1 MKAPLRKFLLV
12 VYLASVLLMHAVL
25 AWNVRKLIAAGAPDF
40 AIYYCAGTVVRQGF
54 GHQLYD
60 PSVRF
65 QVEQQF
71 ADVVPQFRGPLPYTH
86 PPFEALIFAP
96 FTYLPYGEA
105 YVVWNLFNALL
116 LAALPFLLRPHLPQL
131 QSCSP
136 LLWML
141 PSLAFFPVF
150 FAFLEAQDA
159 ILLLFVYALAFLSLK
174 RNRFAAA
181 GAWLALGLFKYHL
194 VLPFVLLWLVQKR
207 RAGERTKLLSG
218 FLPVAALLVLVS
230 LAIAGTRALTTYP
243 YYVLHVEDALA
254 GSPKVPEGMPNL
266 RGLAYIFLPPGS
278 YIVPLLALLSLA
290 LLVFTAWKCR
300 QPGPFDLQFSL
311 ALVTTVLVSYHVVSY
326 DLSMLLLPVALLAN
340 FLLAETRLRRG
351 PAVLV
356 VFGIATLFF
365 PPLQLYLS
373 LRHKQYALMALVLL
387 VWMVGIAGELSARAR
402 READLEQMSAT
413 G

>member
-1 MKAPLRKFLLV
+1 MKAPTRKLLLV
-12 VYLASVLLMHAVL
+12 LYLMSVLLSYALL
-25 AWNVRKLIAAGAPDF
+25 AWNARKLIAAGAPDF

-65 QVEQQF
+65 AVEQQF
-71 ADVVPQFRGPLPYTH
+71 AAVVPQFRGPLPYTH

-105 YVVWNLFNALL
+105 YIAWDLFNALL

-131 QSCSP
+131 QSYSP
-136 LLWML
+136 LLWIL
-141 PSLAFFPVF
+141 ASLAFFPVF
-150 FAFLEAQDA
+150 FTFLEAQDA
-159 ILLLFVYALAFLSLK
+159 ILLLFFYALAFVSLTK
-174 RNRFAAA
+174 NRLAAA

-207 RAGERTKLLSG
+207 KVGERIKLLSG

-230 LAIAGTRALTTYP
+230 LAVAGTRAISAYP
-243 YYVLHVEDALA
+243 HYVLHWEDTLA
-254 GSPKVPEGMPNL
+254 GSQKVPEGMPNL

-278 YIVPLLALLSLA
+278 YIVPLLVLLSLA

-300 QPGPFDLQFSL
+300 QPGHLDLQFSL
-311 ALVTTVLVSYHVVSY
+311 ALVTTVLISYHVVSY
-326 DLSMLLLPVALLAN
+326 DLSMLLLPVALLTN
-340 FLLAETRLRRG
+340 SLLAENRLRSL

-356 VFGIATLFF
+356 GFGIVALFLS
-365 PPLQLYLS
+365 PLQLYLS
-373 LRHKQYALMALVLL
+373 LRHKQYALMVFALL
-387 VWMVGIAGELSARAR
+387 VWWVGIVGELSARAGR
-402 READLEQMSAT
+402 TVRLESAS